1 MIMHVFLSSWRRSA
15 GPRRRPCATQ
25 ARADAFSGLFMSW
38 AVAEAG
44 WFVSRDVGGTCTNR
58 SFLRGD
64 VVSENAHHGVIPVV
78 DDGPAVIGDVVRV
91 VRSGEGVHVI
101 LVLDIVV

>member
-1 MIMHVFLSSWRRSA
+1 
-15 GPRRRPCATQ
+15 
-25 ARADAFSGLFMSW
+25 MSQ
-38 AVAEAG
+38 
-44 WFVSRDVGGTCTNR
+44 DVCGTCTNR